1 MGVGWGLHVD
11 VDSSVFRPAMEVT
24 ASDGN
29 ALLTVPQKTVDV
41 FVGGRRFGY
50 KTNYNRITANVNEF
64 TPAVERSYWVRAIDS
79 EENRVTFEL
88 QSVPP
93 LDISVRDEDGS
104 PVADAELTIFQAWSS
119 YRMPL
124 ALRTRGA
131 THLFRFDPLC
141 LMMSKSW
148 QRRQPVCKEVKL

>member
-1 MGVGWGLHVD
+1 
-11 VDSSVFRPAMEVT
+11 MEVT

-93 LDISVRDEDGS
+93 LDISVRDEDGL
-104 PVADAELTIFQAWSS
+104 PVADAELTISQTWSS
-119 YRMPL
+119 YRMPTVFTN
-124 ALRTRGA
+124 ARGHASAPVRPVMFEDVKIVA
-131 THLFRFDPLC
+131 TAATGLQGSEVVNL
-141 LMMSKSW
+141 SKDFTDMES
-148 QRRQPVCKEVKL
+148 VVIVVK